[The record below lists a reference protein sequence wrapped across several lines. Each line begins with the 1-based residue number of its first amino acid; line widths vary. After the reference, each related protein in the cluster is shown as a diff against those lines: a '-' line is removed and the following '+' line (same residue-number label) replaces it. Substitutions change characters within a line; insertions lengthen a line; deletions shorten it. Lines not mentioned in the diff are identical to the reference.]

1 MHMIKGSISAYVC
14 FSQGIVNQ
22 SGVIKKLINLAPTGA
37 LVMLNEIATPFWAQ
51 TCLRAN
57 FSIADLI

>member
-37 LVMLNEIATPFWAQ
+37 LEMLNEIATPLMGNSH
-51 TCLRAN
+51 T
-57 FSIADLI
+57 IGK